1 MQRHAYASAAGIE
14 VREPLR
20 ECGAEL
26 ASGERPL
33 REELPRVVEDRP
45 EVDSVEGRREL
56 RVPCE
61 LGVEHRLHQRPE
73 GQAIAGRDEM
83 DRRPHH
89 GRAHDGAIRQ
99 ELRERLRPEPVEA
112 RPESDVRV
120 AGHLGLEPDEVLGRL
135 ERCQLRA
142 LEQQL
147 SSQRRAAEGARAERL
162 RGHAG

>member
-1 MQRHAYASAAGIE
+1 M
-14 VREPLR
+14 REPLR
-20 ECGAEL
+20 QCGAEL
-26 ASGERPL
+26 APGERPL
-33 REELPRVVEDRP
+33 REQLPSMVENRP
-45 EVDSVEGRREL
+45 EVDSGERRREL
-56 RVPCE
+56 AMTCE

-73 GQAIAGRDEM
+73 RQAIAGRDEV

-112 RPESDVRV
+112 RPEGDVRV
-120 AGHLGLEPDEVLGRL
+120 AGHLRLKPDQMLDRL

-147 SSQRRAAEGARAERL
+147 PSERRAAEGARAERL

>member
-1 MQRHAYASAAGIE
+1 M
-14 VREPLR
+14 REPLR

-26 ASGERPL
+26 ASGERPF

-73 GQAIAGRDEM
+73 GQAIDGRDEM

-89 GRAHDGAIRQ
+89 GRAHDRAIRQ
-99 ELRERLRPEPVEA
+99 ELRERFRPEPVEA

-120 AGHLGLEPDEVLGRL
+120 AGHLGLEPDEVLGRV

-147 SSQRRAAEGARAERL
+147 ARERRPSEGARAERL